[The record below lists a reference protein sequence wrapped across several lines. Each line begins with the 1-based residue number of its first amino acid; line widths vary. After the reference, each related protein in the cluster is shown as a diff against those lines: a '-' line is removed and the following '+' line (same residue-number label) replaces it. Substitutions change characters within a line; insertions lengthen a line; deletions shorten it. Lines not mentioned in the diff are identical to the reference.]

1 MRLLVLGANG
11 QLGSDFNYYADQLGY
26 ETVGLTHED
35 VEVTNRDRLF
45 ATLSRASFDVIINTT
60 AYQGPKAYRD
70 SSPTAFYEVNAY
82 APYYLAE
89 FAAEYDKILVH
100 FSTDFVFSGC
110 TPAAAHAFSEQD
122 LPNPANLYAASKL
135 AGEALIPLATGSY
148 FVFRLASL
156 YGATGSRA
164 KEHSNFVKT
173 VVKNLSNNEPV
184 RVVDDVRSSP
194 TSTKSVVFKA
204 AEVMNTEKYGLYHLA
219 GSGSCTWYE
228 FAVEIAVQMGL
239 PVDLVEPSSTHE
251 VTQEVKRGNNTS
263 LRNQRLID
271 EGFEDLAPW
280 QENLREYLRER
291 RM

>member
-1 MRLLVLGANG
+1 MKLLVLGANG
-11 QLGSDFNYYADQLGY
+11 QLGSDFIHYADQLGY

-35 VEVTNRDRLF
+35 VEVTNREQLF
-45 ATLSRASFDVIINTT
+45 EVLSRMGFDAIINTT

-70 SSPTAFYEVNAY
+70 SSPAASYDVNAY
-82 APYYLAE
+82 APYHLAE
-89 FAAEYDKILVH
+89 FAAENNKVLVH
-100 FSTDFVFSGC
+100 IGTDFVFSGC
-110 TPAAAHAFSEQD
+110 TPPEAHAFTEQD
-122 LPNPANLYAASKL
+122 LPQPANLYAASKL
-135 AGEALIPLATGSY
+135 AGEALIPLATESY

-164 KEHSNFVKT
+164 KGHSNFVKM
-173 VVKNLSNNEPV
+173 VVNKLSNKEPV
-184 RVVDDVRSSP
+184 RIVDDIRSSP
-194 TSTKSVVFKA
+194 TSAKSVVFKI
-204 AEVMNTEKYGLYHLA
+204 AEVIETEKYGLYHLA

-228 FAVEIAVQMGL
+228 FAVEIASQLEL
-239 PVDLVEPSSTHE
+239 PVDLIERSSTRE